1 MLTVRKVH
9 AEALDNTLAENL
21 SEIKGE
27 ILAYI
32 FNYVNSQ
39 ALLDSLVHTLGKVQV
54 TKRRNTL

>member
-9 AEALDNTLAENL
+9 AEALDDTLAENL

-27 ILAYI
+27 ILAYT

-39 ALLDSLVHTLGKVQV
+39 ALLDSLAHTLGKV
-54 TKRRNTL
+54 